1 MVLLLLPLRIPTA
14 ITRCREIQTPIEGG
28 ASCATTT
35 AAFCTNTGATSC
47 STAPASSSTTATPS
61 ALRGRCSVPLG
72 IVAAARLHRPGGT
85 MVAVVA
91 VFTALVKRLLRR
103 RRDDEVD
110 SRPKSCPRW
119 CWCLLRVRGC
129 ATTTA
134 TFCTNTAASSCS
146 TTPAILQHN
155 AAPSALRGRCSV
167 PRSGPALRI
176 VAAARLP
183 HAGGTMVPHAA
194 LGRLCATTT
203 STFCS
208 VPSTAAPST
217 LRGRCSVPRSGPALG
232 IVVEARLHRAGGT
245 MVAHAA
251 LRR

>member
-1 MVLLLLPLRIPTA
+1 MVSHKESCSRWDWHLLRVWGLLTTSCAFCTTAAGIRATAAGGSAQSGSQLMVLLLLPRGVPTA

-72 IVAAARLHRPGGT
+72 IGAAARLPRPGGT

-155 AAPSALRGRCSV
+155 AAPSTLRGRCSV

-176 VAAARLP
+176 VVEARLH

-194 LGRLCATTT
+194 L
-203 STFCS
+203 
-208 VPSTAAPST
+208 
-217 LRGRCSVPRSGPALG
+217 
-232 IVVEARLHRAGGT
+232 
-245 MVAHAA
+245 
-251 LRR
+251 RR